1 MKRPRGRPRKD
12 GLPSGSQAALQADNA
27 TKQGRPMKAR
37 EGAVRGAAALNG
49 PNAGVSVATADRV
62 VNVACARSD
71 DLAENTLNFIRSLRI
86 PEGPMHGQQFQLAPF
101 QEQFIRGLLDPNTMT
116 AVLSVGRGQGKS
128 MITAALALAHLM
140 GVSDPQPRRQVIIAA
155 RVKEQSRISW
165 EYVQAIVQL
174 LPEEEQELFTF
185 RQAPRLE
192 ISYSGNG
199 GGMIRAVAADAKN
212 LLGLAPSLICADE
225 FGHWHP
231 EKGMQL
237 YSALETSAGKR
248 RAKMI
253 VISTSAS
260 DDSHPLS
267 QLMDAPPPHSF
278 IIECR
283 APLGMPADDLDGI
296 KAANPGSEY
305 GIGPSL
311 EWLQQQARVA
321 IQRGGQALTGFK
333 LYSLNQRISDVGKAQ
348 LLTPDE
354 WQACEMG
361 DDELPPREGDCVVG
375 LDLGLSRSMSAVA
388 LYWPLTGRLEV
399 QGAFPHKPSLADRGE
414 SDGVKDRY
422 VRMHDRGELI
432 VTGDSTV
439 QAGPWLRQVWADLVQ
454 DADVKAIVCDRYRQA
469 ELLDALTAAGIRAPV
484 VFRGAGFRDGGQD
497 VEGFRKAVFDGE
509 VRTVPSL
516 LMRSAAADA
525 LVVVDDA
532 MNSKLTKARSLG
544 RIDAISASILAVAQ
558 GQRMKAAPLRKARAA
573 WL

>member
-12 GLPSGSQAALQADNA
+12 GLPSGSQAALQADKA
-27 TKQGRPMKAR
+27 FKRGHPTKGRK
-37 EGAVRGAAALNG
+37 GTVRGAAALNG
-49 PNAGVSVATADRV
+49 PNTGVSVATADRV
-62 VNVACARSD
+62 VNVAYARSD

-101 QEQFIRGLLDPNTMT
+101 QEQFIRGLLDPDTMT

-128 MITAALALAHLM
+128 MVTAALALAHLM

-155 RVKEQSRISW
+155 RVKEQARISW
-165 EYVQAIVQL
+165 EYVQAIVQM
-174 LPEEEQELFTF
+174 LPEDEQALFTF

-212 LLGLAPSLICADE
+212 LLGLSPTMICEDE

-237 YSALETSAGKR
+237 HAALETSAGKR
-248 RAKMI
+248 QAKMVI
-253 VISTSAS
+253 ISTSAS

-267 QLMDAPPPHSF
+267 QLLDTPPPHSF

-311 EWLQQQARVA
+311 QWLQEQARVA
-321 IQRGGQALTGFK
+321 IQRGGQALTGFR

-354 WQACEMG
+354 WQACEVG

-399 QGAFPHKPSLADRGE
+399 QGAFPHKPGLPDRGE
-414 SDGVKDRY
+414 ADGVKDRY